1 MRTNKKIPAFTLS
14 ETLVVLVITVIAVA
28 LGFSVLTLVT
38 KQVNAITNKYEQSTI
53 TSKFKQRLLSDF
65 ESYNSIDWNNRL
77 MQIKLRGRDTIF
89 YEIAPEFVL
98 RQNDTIPLKIK
109 EVTPFYLGKEASNGD
124 IDALLIEVEVT
135 SSRGVQLFIS
145 QRYTS
150 TQEMEAIWD

>member
-1 MRTNKKIPAFTLS
+1 MRTNNKIPAFTLS

-65 ESYNSIDWNNRL
+65 ESYDSIDWNNSL
-77 MQIKLRGRDTIF
+77 MQIELKGRDTIF
-89 YEIAPEFVL
+89 YEITPEFIL

-109 EVTPFYLGKEASNGD
+109 EVTPYYLGKEASNGD
-124 IDALLIEVEVT
+124 IDGLHIEVEIT
-135 SSRGVQLFIS
+135 SSTGVQLFIS

-150 TQEMEAIWD
+150 NQEMEAVWD

>member
-1 MRTNKKIPAFTLS
+1 MRTNNKIPAFTLS

-65 ESYNSIDWNNRL
+65 ESYDSIDWNNRL
-77 MQIKLRGRDTIF
+77 MQIELKGRDTIF
-89 YEIAPEFVL
+89 YKITPEFVL
-98 RQNDTIPLKIK
+98 RQNDTILLKIK

-124 IDALLIEVEVT
+124 IDALLLEVEIT
-135 SSRGVQLFIS
+135 NTTGVQLFIS

-150 TQEMEAIWD
+150 KQEMEAVWD

>member
-38 KQVNAITNKYEQSTI
+38 KQVNAIQNKYEQSTI
-53 TSKFKQRLLSDF
+53 TSKFKQLLLSDF

-77 MQIKLRGRDTIF
+77 MQIELRGRDTIF

-98 RQNDTIPLKIK
+98 RQNDTIYLKIK
-109 EVTPFYLGKEASNGD
+109 EVTPYYLGKEVSNGA

-135 SSRGVQLFIS
+135 SSSGVQLFIS

-150 TQEMEAIWD
+150 NQEMEAVWD